1 MTIAQLQVRRGTA
14 AQWTAA
20 NPILAAGEFGLETD
34 TGRIKIG
41 DGSTAWNSL
50 TRNLIISDISQSMS
64 NKSMDVTPDFDDND
78 TTIATTAF
86 VRSTPRIELTATGV
100 TALPDATVTT
110 ISLLTEVN
118 TAGSTWFET
127 VSDNIITVK
136 KAGFYNVNAFAAGTG
151 TAMVS
156 NYFAI
161 TKNGTAIHVAR
172 HMGWGG
178 SAAAT
183 AFVGTP
189 TGLSIPLAAND
200 TLRLVG
206 FQDGTGAGTTVHDA
220 NNVSRLVVVYAG
232 S

>member
-78 TTIATTAF
+78 T
-86 VRSTPRIELTATGV
+86 GV

-151 TAMVS
+151 TAMAS